1 MLFERKKYLDRLI
14 AGRGN
19 GLVKIVT
26 GVRRCGKS
34 FLLFNIFTR
43 WLMENGV
50 AEDHVI
56 GLSLDDF
63 KNRKLRNPD
72 ALLDY
77 IEGRIAAANT
87 RQSQE
92 QADALASKF
101 YVILDEIQ
109 LVEEFVEVMLSLMH
123 MPDVEVYVS
132 GSNSKFLSSDV
143 VTEFRGRGQ
152 EIRVRPLSVEEFVTG
167 TGKDFRIGLYE
178 YFVYGGLPQVALLES
193 EEEKVNFLGEMY
205 EVTYLK
211 DVIERNHL
219 RNAEGM
225 RELVRVLA
233 SGIGASC
240 NPKRIADTF
249 KTATQVKI
257 SDQTVKD
264 YISHLKDA
272 FLINEAMRYD
282 VKGRRYIGTEMK
294 YFFEDMG
301 LRNVVLGFRQ
311 VEETHI
317 MENVI
322 YNELRTRG
330 YLVDVGLVEVWE
342 RDAEGKNVR
351 KNLEVDF
358 VAGKGSQRYYIQS
371 AYALPTPEKV
381 EQEERSLKNIGDSFK
396 KIVIVHDDIVL
407 RRNEAGVV
415 TMSLRDFLL
424 DPQSL
429 ER

>member
-1 MLFERKKYLDRLI
+1 M
-14 AGRGN
+14 
-19 GLVKIVT
+19 VKIVT

-34 FLLFNIFTR
+34 FLLFNIFAR
-43 WLMENGV
+43 WLVENGV

-63 KNRKLRNPD
+63 KNRKLRKPEV
-72 ALLDY
+72 LLDY
-77 IEGRIAAANT
+77 IDEKIK
-87 RQSQE
+87 
-92 QADALASKF
+92 DASASSSLVMGGSLTDKF

-109 LVEEFVEVMLSLMH
+109 LVDEFVEVMLSLMH
-123 MPDVEVYVS
+123 MPNVEVYVS

-152 EIRVRPLSVEEFVTG
+152 EIRVRPLSVEEFIVG
-167 TGKDFRIGLYE
+167 TGKDFRLGLHE
-178 YFVYGGLPQVALLES
+178 YFVYGGLPQVVLLAT
-193 EEEKVNFLGEMY
+193 EEEKVNFLNEMY
-205 EVTYLK
+205 EVTYLR

-225 RELVRVLA
+225 RELVSVMA

-249 KTATQVKI
+249 KSAAQVRI
-257 SDQTVKD
+257 SDQTIKE
-264 YISHLKDA
+264 YIGHLKDA
-272 FLINEAMRYD
+272 FLINEALRYD
-282 VKGRRYIGTEMK
+282 VKGRKYIGTETK

-311 VEETHI
+311 VEEPHI

-342 RDAEGKNVR
+342 RNAEGKSVR

-358 VAGKGSQRYYIQS
+358 VANKGSQRYYIQS
-371 AYALPTPEKV
+371 AYALPTSEKV
-381 EQEERSLKNIGDSFK
+381 DQEERSLRNIGDSFK
-396 KIVIVHDDIVL
+396 KIVIVNDDIML
-407 RRNEAGVV
+407 KRNDAGVV
-415 TMSLRDFLL
+415 TMSIRDFLL
-424 DPQSL
+424 DEHSL